1 LNAHL
6 RRTFYLF
13 VAGFV
18 ALVGVLAYWQVYA
31 RTPLATDPA
40 NSLQSQRVQET
51 PRGLILAGDGETE
64 LAQSIQE
71 NDGFYSR
78 FYPQGP
84 VYSHVVGYWSPRYGA
99 SGIEIAQTNNLSGSG
114 EPETLDELMNQVQG
128 GPDAGNDV
136 ELTLDPELQRLAY
149 DELASSTTGRGAAVA
164 INPKN
169 GEILS
174 LASYPSYDP
183 NDLDETFPELSEDP
197 NSGLLNRATQGLYPP
212 GSTFKVITAAGALLG
227 GVKPTD
233 KFTDTGTYETPG
245 YDVYNYKAR
254 VYGNVTFMQSMVY
267 SVNAIFARLGYEYVG
282 AEELGRLARDFGFG
296 DPYEDFPLPIRSSSM
311 GDLPPEQWAKGLVA
325 QLSFG
330 QGPATSHPF
339 QMALV
344 AATIANHGTMM
355 EPRLVREV
363 RSPDGVIIDKPT
375 PRVRQR
381 VLDQETA
388 QTVNDMMQHVV
399 TDLEID
405 ALIPGVKVAGKTGTA
420 EAPPDQLHSW
430 FISFAPADDPEIAVA
445 VIVENGQEGY
455 KAALPIAH
463 KMMETYLKSTGE
475 IPEEPPKPQPA
486 QPKAETTQPTQPKAE
501 TTQPVQPKTQVPQ
514 QTPQP
519 AQGKSDGSS
528 KLPFQNPFQDFAK
541 GPKADP
547 SKGPGG

>member
-1 LNAHL
+1 MNAHL

-31 RTPLATDPA
+31 REPLVTDPA
-40 NSLQSQRVQET
+40 NSLQSQRAQDT

-64 LAQSIQE
+64 LAESIQE
-71 NDGFYSR
+71 DDGSYTR
-78 FYPQGP
+78 FYPEGP
-84 VYSHVVGYWSPRYGA
+84 VYSHAVGYWSPRYGA

-114 EPETLDELMNQVQG
+114 EPETLDELMNQVRG
-128 GPDAGNDV
+128 GPEAGNDV

-149 DELASSTTGRGAAVA
+149 DQLAASKTGRGAAVA
-164 INPKN
+164 VNPKN
-169 GEILS
+169 GEVLA

-183 NDLDETFPELSEDP
+183 NELDETFPELSEDP
-197 NSGLLNRATQGLYPP
+197 NSGLLSRATQGLYPP
-212 GSTFKVITAAGALLG
+212 GSTFKVITAAGALEA
-227 GVKPTD
+227 GVEPTD

-254 VYGNVTFMQSMVY
+254 VYGNVSFTQAMTY
-267 SVNAIFARLGYEYVG
+267 SINAIFARLGYEYVG
-282 AEELGRLARDFGFG
+282 AEELGRLAQDFGFG
-296 DPYEDFPLPIRSSSM
+296 DTYEDFPLPIRPSSM
-311 GDLPPEQWAKGLVA
+311 GDLPPEQWAQGLVA

-339 QMALV
+339 EMAMV
-344 AATIANHGTMM
+344 AATIANEGTMM

-375 PRVRQR
+375 PRVRKR
-381 VLDQETA
+381 VLSEDTS
-388 QTVNDMMQHVV
+388 QTLNDMMQRAV

-405 ALIPGVKVAGKTGTA
+405 AEIPGVKVAGKTGTA

-430 FISFAPADDPEIAVA
+430 FISFAPADDPQIAVA

-455 KAALPIAH
+455 KAALPIARS
-463 KMMETYLKSTGE
+463 MMETYLKSTGE

-486 QPKAETTQPTQPKAE
+486 QPKGE

-514 QTPQP
+514 QVPPQQSPPP
-519 AQGKSDGSS
+519 AQGKSEGSF
-528 KLPFQNPFQDFAK
+528 KLPFQNPFQDFGK